1 MELNEN
7 QKEIV
12 TLTEGPLLIIA
23 GPGSGKTF
31 TLVERII
38 FLLEKKE
45 IEPSKIFVS
54 TFTEKAAKE
63 LITRISNRLLE
74 LKLNIDIST
83 MKIGTLHS
91 LFLKILEENIQ
102 YSDLKKNY
110 RLIDEF
116 EQKYIIYKN
125 MDKFLEIK
133 EIQEFLKEIL
143 GKWNQTNKILEY
155 LNKLNEQRISK
166 NELFSNEKK
175 EIKTLGKILEIYEK
189 MLEEENILDF
199 SNIQLKT
206 FNLLTNEEI
215 LKKINNEIDY
225 LMIDEYQDTNSIQEE
240 IIFKLAGKKQNLCV
254 VGDDDQG
261 LYRFRGATIRNIL
274 EFPKKFE
281 KCKIIKLDINYRSD
295 KSIIDFYD
303 SWIKQLNW
311 NGFRY
316 EKKLKAFNENISKKQ
331 RVLKVSG
338 ENTEENWYN
347 EIFQFI
353 NYLKEEK
360 ILTDYN
366 QIAFLFKSV
375 KNPKVIGLCKFLEN
389 HGIPIYSPRAG
400 IFFDREEIKLMLGGI
415 LGVFPQITQKV
426 LEDSENNLNKYYREC
441 LVKFKEIIKKN
452 YNLNIWFKEKYKKHL
467 KEDLDYSF
475 SIIFYEILQFEP
487 FSSWLKDDNKTKN
500 FREIKNLSILSK
512 LITNFEFLENI
523 QVLNQKFLNYIATN
537 FFLIYMKFLKEGGV
551 NEYEDEKNFAPS
563 GYVSFLTIH
572 QSKGLE
578 FPIVI
583 VGSLDSK
590 PRKQYNEID
599 EILEN
604 EIYRKGVYEPFSM
617 IKDFDFWRLFYTAF
631 SRAQD
636 LLILTT
642 CEKMGKKKLISPS
655 SHFIESYKNIPYWKM
670 KKEELKDLKLK
681 KVKETSLKDTYSFT
695 SDILVYNNCPQ
706 EYKFFKEY
714 NFAPVRKQGMI
725 FGTLIHQTIEDI
737 NKKIIEDKD
746 YYFNREV
753 VYEWFRK
760 NYDGISKNTKSYL
773 APVVLNKA
781 FEQILSYIKRKS
793 FSDIAEVEKE
803 ITFVKENYILKGVI
817 DLINKKDDG
826 YEIIDFKST
835 KKPNISK
842 DKESLDIYK
851 KQLEI
856 YKYLLEK
863 QGKKVKGTSL
873 YYTIEENGSP
883 FINFK
888 LESTS
893 IEKTVKTFDDIV
905 KKIQAK
911 NFNGIS
917 KDKKKC
923 KNCDMRFYCQIDKEK
938 R

>member
-1 MELNEN
+1 MELNKN

-31 TLVERII
+31 TLVERVI

-166 NELFSNEKK
+166 NELFSSEKK

-316 EKKLKAFNENISKKQ
+316 EKNLKAFDENISNTQ

-347 EIFQFI
+347 EILQFI

-415 LGVFPQITQKV
+415 LGVFPQITQKI

-467 KEDLDYSF
+467 KENLDYSF
-475 SIIFYEILQFEP
+475 STIFYEILQFEP

-655 SHFIESYKNIPYWKM
+655 SHFIESY
-670 KKEELKDLKLK
+670 
-681 KVKETSLKDTYSFT
+681 
-695 SDILVYNNCPQ
+695 
-706 EYKFFKEY
+706 
-714 NFAPVRKQGMI
+714 
-725 FGTLIHQTIEDI
+725 
-737 NKKIIEDKD
+737 
-746 YYFNREV
+746 
-753 VYEWFRK
+753 
-760 NYDGISKNTKSYL
+760 
-773 APVVLNKA
+773 
-781 FEQILSYIKRKS
+781 
-793 FSDIAEVEKE
+793 
-803 ITFVKENYILKGVI
+803 
-817 DLINKKDDG
+817 
-826 YEIIDFKST
+826 
-835 KKPNISK
+835 
-842 DKESLDIYK
+842 
-851 KQLEI
+851 
-856 YKYLLEK
+856 
-863 QGKKVKGTSL
+863 
-873 YYTIEENGSP
+873 
-883 FINFK
+883 
-888 LESTS
+888 
-893 IEKTVKTFDDIV
+893 
-905 KKIQAK
+905 
-911 NFNGIS
+911 
-917 KDKKKC
+917 
-923 KNCDMRFYCQIDKEK
+923 
-938 R
+938 